1 MTTQQA
7 TRQQSIAKTLPDFLV
22 IGAAKAGTSALY
34 QYMREHPQIFMPAK
48 EIRYFAYDGGEE
60 AREREERFGKY
71 HFEVKSL
78 EAYQALFAAADP
90 SLSWGEIAP
99 IYLESQSAPRRIRE
113 LIPDVRLIA
122 ILRNPVHRAFSGYVM
137 QVRSGRE
144 HRPVHEAFDPAAHH
158 VQAGFYHAQIK
169 RYLDLFPREQLM
181 LILYEEFAH
190 DNRATLGGIFEFLGV
205 DTDFEPPLHQKH
217 NVSTYPKSRMFNSL
231 IENRLTRDVL
241 RPALPEWVRHLAR
254 RAKKSNLGKP
264 PRIPQVVHAHLL
276 DIYRDDIL
284 RLQDLTGLDLSTWLK
299 PPA

>member
-1 MTTQQA
+1 MTIQQA
-7 TRQQSIAKTLPDFLV
+7 ARPGIAKTLPDFLV

-60 AREREERFGKY
+60 ARDREERFGKH

-78 EAYQALFAAADP
+78 EAYEALFTPADP

-99 IYLESQSAPRRIRE
+99 IYLESPSAPRRIRE

-122 ILRNPVHRAFSGYVM
+122 SLRNPVHRAFSGYVM

-181 LILYEEFAH
+181 LILYEEFAR
-190 DNRATLGGIFEFLGV
+190 DNKRTLRDTFEFLGV
-205 DTDFEPPLHQKH
+205 DPDFEPPLHQKH
-217 NVSTYPKSRMFNSL
+217 NVSTYPKSRLFNSL

-241 RPALPEWVRHLAR
+241 RPAMPGWLRHFAR

-264 PRIPQVVHAHLL
+264 PRIPPVIQAHLL
-276 DIYRDDIL
+276 DIYREDIL
-284 RLQDLTGLDLSTWLK
+284 RLQDLTRLDLASWLK

>member
-1 MTTQQA
+1 MTIQQA
-7 TRQQSIAKTLPDFLV
+7 ARSGIAKTLPDFLV

-60 AREREERFGKY
+60 ARDREERFGKH

-78 EAYQALFAAADP
+78 EAYEALFTPADP

-99 IYLESQSAPRRIRE
+99 IYLESPSAPRRIRE

-122 ILRNPVHRAFSGYVM
+122 SLRNPVHRAFSGYVM

-181 LILYEEFAH
+181 LILYEEFAR
-190 DNRATLGGIFEFLGV
+190 DNKRTLRDTFEFLGV
-205 DTDFEPPLHQKH
+205 DPDFEPPLHQKH
-217 NVSTYPKSRMFNSL
+217 NVSTYPKSRLFNTL

-241 RPALPEWVRHLAR
+241 RPAMPGWLRHFAR

-264 PRIPQVVHAHLL
+264 PRIPPVIHAHLL
-276 DIYRDDIL
+276 DIYREDIL
-284 RLQDLTGLDLSTWLK
+284 RLQDLTRLDLSSWLK